1 VAKLP
6 NCGNK
11 LGWSL
16 MVHVWTTAQP
26 RCLLLLGEPVQ
37 DRAHNVARKFPDR
50 TDAVEPSWRLGFLL
64 PALIGRILARRLCS
78 LLVLEGFPLVR
89 LRRH

>member
-1 VAKLP
+1 
-6 NCGNK
+6 
-11 LGWSL
+11 

-50 TDAVEPSWRLGFLL
+50 TDAVEPLWPLGFLL
-64 PALIGRILARRLCS
+64 PALIGRILAAAVVQPPGPGGLPTGS
-78 LLVLEGFPLVR
+78 AETP
-89 LRRH
+89 

>member
-1 VAKLP
+1 
-6 NCGNK
+6 
-11 LGWSL
+11 

-37 DRAHNVARKFPDR
+37 DRAHNMARKFPDR
-50 TDAVEPSWRLGFLL
+50 TDAVEPSWPLGFLL

-89 LRRH
+89 LRRHKPMAVVTPSHR

>member
-1 VAKLP
+1 
-6 NCGNK
+6 
-11 LGWSL
+11 

-50 TDAVEPSWRLGFLL
+50 TDAVEPSWPLCFFLR
-64 PALIGRILARRLCS
+64 ALIGRILARRLFS
-78 LLVLEGFPLVR
+78 LVVLGGCLPLVR
-89 LRRH
+89 LRCHKPMVVATPSHR